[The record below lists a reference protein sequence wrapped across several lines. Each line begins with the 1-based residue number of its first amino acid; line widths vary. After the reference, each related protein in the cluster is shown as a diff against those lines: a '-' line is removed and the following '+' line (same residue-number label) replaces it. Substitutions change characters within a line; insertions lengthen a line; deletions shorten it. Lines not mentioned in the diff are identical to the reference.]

1 MNKKEGS
8 FNVNLLVKAFIMG
21 IVEGLTEF
29 LPISSTG
36 HLIIVGDLIGFKGS
50 RFTVMFEI
58 VIQLGAILAV
68 VFYYRKKIMSS
79 LLNILPGRWGFNLW
93 FKMLIAFIPAAV
105 LGVLFNDYIEAHLF
119 SSFTVAIALVLGGI
133 VMILVESIF
142 GRYGMDDMD
151 KTSLGQSFA
160 IGVAQCLSLFPGM
173 SRSASTIMGGLA
185 AGLSAR
191 AAAEFSFFL
200 AIPTM
205 FGATVFSLH
214 KGISSMTPLEW
225 QALGV
230 GFVMSFI
237 VALFAVDKFLSYL
250 GKHSLKSFAYYRI
263 VVGIIMIV
271 LITAGI
277 VN

>member
-1 MNKKEGS
+1 MILI
-8 FNVNLLVKAFIMG
+8 FKAFIMG

-36 HLIIVGDLIGFKGS
+36 HLIIVGDIIGFKGS
-50 RFTVMFEI
+50 SFNVMFEI

-68 VFYYRKKIMSS
+68 VFYYRKKIYNSI
-79 LLNILPGRWGFNLW
+79 LNILPGKWGFSLW
-93 FKMLIAFIPAAV
+93 FKLLIAFIPAAV
-105 LGVLFNDYIEAHLF
+105 IGVIFNDYIEKHLF
-119 SSFTVAIALVLGGI
+119 SSFTVAIALIIGGI
-133 VMILVESIF
+133 LMILVENIF

-151 KTSLGQSFA
+151 NTSIGQSLF

-205 FGATVFSLH
+205 FAATLYSLH
-214 KGISSMTPLEW
+214 KGISSMTLVEW

-250 GKHSLKSFAYYRI
+250 GKHTLKPFAYYRI
-263 VVGIIMIV
+263 VVGILMIV
-271 LITAGI
+271 FITAGI
-277 VN
+277 VK

>member
-1 MNKKEGS
+1 MS
-8 FNVNLLVKAFIMG
+8 IFIKAFIMG

-50 RFTVMFEI
+50 SFTVMFEI

-68 VFYYRKKIMSS
+68 VFYYRKKIFDS
-79 LLNILPGRWGFNLW
+79 LLNIMPGRWGFNLW

-119 SSFTVAIALVLGGI
+119 SSFTVAIALILGGLL
-133 VMILVESIF
+133 MILVENVF

-205 FGATVFSLH
+205 LGATVFSLH
-214 KGISSMTPLEW
+214 KGISSMTPVEW
-225 QALGV
+225 QALGI

-271 LITAGI
+271 LITVGI
-277 VN
+277 VK